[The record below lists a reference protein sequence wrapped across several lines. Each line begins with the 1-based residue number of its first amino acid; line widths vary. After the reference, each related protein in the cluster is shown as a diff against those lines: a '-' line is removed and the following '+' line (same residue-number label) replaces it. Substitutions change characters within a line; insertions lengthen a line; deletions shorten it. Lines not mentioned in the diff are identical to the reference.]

1 MIYKGLI
8 LEENIILLTAEN
20 INNST
25 LNNVALTSELRG
37 VLLRSYG
44 THQVAPVKFNY
55 NTELGLK
62 RLDGFLILADNI
74 DLSKLK
80 LLASEF
86 KQDSLILSDN
96 NRLTTKISLNDDN
109 TQNIGKLVSETKEIA
124 LKQDFFIEQRFFG
137 TDFFYILVDN
147 NVKQ

>member
-20 INNST
+20 INNSA

-44 THQVAPVKFNY
+44 THQVAPVKLNY
-55 NTELGLK
+55 NTDKGFK
-62 RLDGFLILADNI
+62 RLDAFLILADKV
-74 DLSKLK
+74 DLNQLK
-80 LLASEF
+80 TLASEF

-96 NRLTTKISLNDDN
+96 NRLTTKINLIDDN
-109 TQNIGKLVSETKEIA
+109 SENIGKLVSETKEIA
-124 LKQDFFIEQRFFG
+124 LKQDFYIEQRFFG
-137 TDFFYILVDN
+137 NDFFYILVDN
-147 NVKQ
+147 NVS